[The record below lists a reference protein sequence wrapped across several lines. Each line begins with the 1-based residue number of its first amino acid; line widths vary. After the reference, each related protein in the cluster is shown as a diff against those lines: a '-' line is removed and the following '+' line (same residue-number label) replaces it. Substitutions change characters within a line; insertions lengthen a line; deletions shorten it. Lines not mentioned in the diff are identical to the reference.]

1 MLLLLDTFQ
10 CKSKIEVWFGKG
22 AKQNMHAFKYT
33 CMGGVVSRRTLG
45 PPAQRHPS
53 ELLRV
58 VRRKLQDHAVP
69 LFHGQPY
76 LSICLSVCLPACLPV
91 CLSVCLWVVVDAP

>member
-1 MLLLLDTFQ
+1 
-10 CKSKIEVWFGKG
+10 
-22 AKQNMHAFKYT
+22 MHAFKYT
-33 CMGGVVSRRTLG
+33 CIGGVVSHHRRTLG

-76 LSICLSVCLPACLPV
+76 LSACLRVGLSVDGWVGGWMVGWV
-91 CLSVCLWVVVDAP
+91 CDVP